1 MNEPLYRERP
11 WTLGPASMPEALR
24 IDEFIFASHGLSNS
38 YLVSTSEGRV
48 VINTGMG
55 FEAPTHKRNFD
66 AVDPSPTRYILLT
79 QAHVDHV
86 GGVDLFREEG
96 TEVVAQRG
104 NPAYQREDALL
115 RRARQRRSLFAFSN
129 AIRTQ
134 AERDVSGAAGP
145 RQSVPVPSI
154 LFEDRFDFTLGGVRF
169 EFRAVPGAE
178 TNESAV
184 VWLPD
189 HGTLFTGNLFGALWG
204 HIPNLVTIRGDR
216 YRDALV
222 VVDAIDQVLDLA
234 PRRILYGHHGA
245 IEGQARIRRELGR
258 LKGAILYVHD
268 RTVEAMNAGSDVWTA
283 MREIRLP
290 PELEVGEGYGQV
302 SWDVRAI
309 WESYLG
315 WFHGRSTTELYAT
328 PASAVHA
335 DLVELAGGAGRVA
348 ERARQKLEAGH
359 ALEAI
364 HLAEVALAAEP
375 RHEGAV
381 RVAIGAHERLAGET
395 RNFWLGHW
403 LVDQIRKLRER
414 IG

>member
-1 MNEPLYRERP
+1 
-11 WTLGPASMPEALR
+11 
-24 IDEFIFASHGLSNS
+24 
-38 YLVSTSEGRV
+38 
-48 VINTGMG
+48 
-55 FEAPTHKRNFD
+55 
-66 AVDPSPTRYILLT
+66 
-79 QAHVDHV
+79 
-86 GGVDLFREEG
+86 
-96 TEVVAQRG
+96 
-104 NPAYQREDALL
+104 
-115 RRARQRRSLFAFSN
+115 
-129 AIRTQ
+129 
-134 AERDVSGAAGP
+134 
-145 RQSVPVPSI
+145 
-154 LFEDRFDFTLGGVRF
+154 
-169 EFRAVPGAE
+169 
-178 TNESAV
+178 
-184 VWLPD
+184 
-189 HGTLFTGNLFGALWG
+189 
-204 HIPNLVTIRGDR
+204 
-216 YRDALV
+216 V

-245 IEGQARIRRELGR
+245 IEGQARIRRELER